1 MLGGVQ
7 PSFKE
12 RGVEFDNVRPN
23 FSEAS
28 AARGPNGTPSI
39 DALVPTGGDSEL
51 PELVAEAVDLVARS
65 LYPEPRY
72 AELLR
77 AAVQSIGSALPTP
90 ATTQPD
96 FLKLLDKAAR
106 EKDSLRRSESAT
118 KVMRQILSSASE
130 PDARKAVNAG
140 LRRVL
145 ATFDREGTFFP
156 RESLADFARSG
167 EAGVGLSVLRQDA
180 EYLVSPGA
188 DTPAE
193 RAGIEALDVV
203 LKIDNAPPQEMEI
216 SEIQRRLKG
225 EAGTEVR
232 MTLRRGGADPFEVV
246 LKRQAAPLAISAL
259 HEVGNGV
266 YYLRLTEFSEN
277 AGYALSNALSLA
289 GRHGMRGLVLDLRNN
304 SGGLLDQ
311 VVRVAG
317 QFLPKGTPLFSS
329 AGRTKRDTWKYVSD
343 FEQPFA
349 LPLAVLVNKG
359 TSAGAEFVALALQK
373 ARRATIVGLPTRAKW
388 TIQTIFPLR
397 RGGAV
402 SVTTARLLNVR
413 GQPLDGNGLAPDAIV
428 DLPRSGPTAH
438 VTFGDPGSDLQLQR
452 ALETVTRSLERPET
466 STLETDSPHATSADP
481 DPAGAPPGP
490 ARLTA
495 ADRSGRSRPSH

>member
-1 MLGGVQ
+1 MSTIVIAGLLPLMLGGVQ
-7 PSFKE
+7 PSIKE
-12 RGVEFDNVRPN
+12 HGVEFDTMRSN
-23 FSEAS
+23 FSERS
-28 AARGPNGTPSI
+28 AATGPIGTPSI
-39 DALVPTGGDSEL
+39 DASAGAATAAESVL
-51 PELVAEAVDLVARS
+51 PELVAEALDLIARS

-72 AELLR
+72 GELLR

-106 EKDSLRRSESAT
+106 EKHFLRRPELAT
-118 KVMRQILSSASE
+118 KVMRQLLSSASE
-130 PDARKAVNAG
+130 PDARKAVNTG

-145 ATFDREGTFFP
+145 ATFDREGTFIP
-156 RESLADFARSG
+156 REALAETLRSG

-203 LKIDNAPPQEMEI
+203 LKIDNASVQELEI
-216 SEIQRRLKG
+216 GEIQRRLRG
-225 EAGTEVR
+225 EPGTEVR

-277 AGYALSNALSLA
+277 AAYALSNALSLA

-304 SGGLLDQ
+304 SGGLLAQ

-329 AGRTKRDTWKYVSD
+329 AGRTKRDTMKYVSD
-343 FEQPFA
+343 SEQPFA

-359 TSAGAEFVALALQK
+359 TSAGAEFVAGGGASRRRGPADAGQVDDPNDFP
-373 ARRATIVGLPTRAKW
+373 AACTRRGVCNNRATA
-388 TIQTIFPLR
+388 
-397 RGGAV
+397 
-402 SVTTARLLNVR
+402 
-413 GQPLDGNGLAPDAIV
+413 
-428 DLPRSGPTAH
+428 
-438 VTFGDPGSDLQLQR
+438 
-452 ALETVTRSLERPET
+452 
-466 STLETDSPHATSADP
+466 
-481 DPAGAPPGP
+481 
-490 ARLTA
+490 
-495 ADRSGRSRPSH
+495 